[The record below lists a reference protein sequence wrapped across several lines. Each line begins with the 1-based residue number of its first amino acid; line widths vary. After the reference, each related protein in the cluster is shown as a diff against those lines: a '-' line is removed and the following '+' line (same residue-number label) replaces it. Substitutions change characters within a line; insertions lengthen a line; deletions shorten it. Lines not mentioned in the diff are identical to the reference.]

1 MKHILVA
8 IWLVSIIF
16 SFGFIIENIFGK
28 WDLKTLIPGVLVLI
42 VTFSILSFTR
52 DENKR

>member
-1 MKHILVA
+1 MKHILVS

-16 SFGFIIENIFGK
+16 SLLFVIENVFYK
-28 WDLKTLIPGVLVLI
+28 LDYWTLIPSVLI
-42 VTFSILSFTR
+42 LLVTFSILSFTR